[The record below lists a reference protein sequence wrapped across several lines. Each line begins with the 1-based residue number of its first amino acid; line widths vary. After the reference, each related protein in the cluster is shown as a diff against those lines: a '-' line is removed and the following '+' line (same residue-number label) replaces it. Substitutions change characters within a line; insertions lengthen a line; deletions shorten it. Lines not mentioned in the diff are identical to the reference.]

1 MRARCAWPTS
11 TPGRPGRP
19 RQQGRRRD
27 EPPAP
32 EHAATGRSAARA
44 APAAGGRARSLRAP
58 VLRAGT
64 ARRDARR
71 GCWSGWGG
79 ARPRGGRGVGVGGA
93 APGAA
98 GNGPPHGPTAWLAPP
113 AQIAQINHS
122 HTALRGTLRGLH
134 YQRPPHAEG
143 KLVSCLRGAVWD
155 VALDLRQGSPTFL
168 HWHAE
173 CLSADNGCALLI
185 PPGFAHGFQALTDD
199 AELLYCHWCAHAP
212 AAQAGLHPLEPRLAI
227 GWPLTAGRISPRG
240 AGQGW
245 LTPDFQGL
253 CL

>member
-1 MRARCAWPTS
+1 MSRLRLSTLPLAGLLRVQRQPLVDERGAFARLFCAQELLDGMLDGMPD
-11 TPGRPGRP
+11 G
-19 RQQGRRRD
+19 
-27 EPPAP
+27 
-32 EHAATGRSAARA
+32 
-44 APAAGGRARSLRAP
+44 AAGVA
-58 VLRAGT
+58 
-64 ARRDARR
+64 
-71 GCWSGWGG
+71 
-79 ARPRGGRGVGVGGA
+79 GA

-227 GWPLTAGRISPRG
+227 GWPLPAGRISPRD
-240 AGQGW
+240 AGQAW